1 MCCAHSFESADKEF
15 KELKEFKEFKEF
27 KAGAEGFG
35 AQAGKNASG

>member
-15 KELKEFKEFKEF
+15 KELKEFKEFK
-27 KAGAEGFG
+27 AGAEGFG

>member
-1 MCCAHSFESADKEF
+1 MCCAHSFESAD

>member
-15 KELKEFKEFKEF
+15 KELKEFKEFK
-27 KAGAEGFG
+27 AGAEGSG